1 MEVQHWSLLLQK
13 LDGPWLVV
21 MYSGACEG
29 VSFIVIMA
37 LLLAILL
44 FKGRVCRGSHYLIL
58 SASTLPLLLWSVFS
72 RYLYLGQ

>member
-1 MEVQHWSLLLQK
+1 MEVQHWSLLLQT

-21 MYSGACEG
+21 MYSGVCEG

-44 FKGRVCRGSHYLIL
+44 FKGGVCRVSHYLIL
-58 SASTLPLLLWSVFS
+58 SADPLPLLLWTVFS
-72 RYLYLGQ
+72 RCLYLGQ